1 MKNWIKNNNKYV
13 EFWAWM
19 ATMIVILLFMS
30 SCTSIKVL
38 PINTPPEE
46 PTYEMEEFQRHY
58 EYCEQFMYDGE
69 TWMECITDQV
79 IRTRLA

>member
-1 MKNWIKNNNKYV
+1 MKNWIKNNNRTV
-13 EFWAWM
+13 LI
-19 ATMIVILLFMS
+19 TLLLTT

-69 TWMECITDQV
+69 TWMNCITDQV